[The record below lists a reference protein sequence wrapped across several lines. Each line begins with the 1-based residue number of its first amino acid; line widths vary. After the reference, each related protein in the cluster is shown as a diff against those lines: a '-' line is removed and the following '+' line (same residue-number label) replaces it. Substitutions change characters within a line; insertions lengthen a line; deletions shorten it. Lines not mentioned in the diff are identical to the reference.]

1 MFTNVIAGVDGYD
14 GGRDAVALAKALCTG
29 QLILV
34 NAYPADAVRS
44 RASLAGYEELQREDA
59 QRALEAARLEAG
71 VDADLVPVGDSSP
84 AHALQR
90 AAEERDADLVVVGSA
105 HHGPVGR
112 ILLGDVGR
120 TVLHGAPCPVAV
132 APKRFRDGAP
142 RRIAV
147 GFDGSAESR
156 AALQIAQRLAIEH
169 AAVLTLYTVWETPS
183 MPVVAVAGSATYL
196 EQATS
201 DARRWAEEL
210 LADTLAQL
218 PGTTAA
224 HLLHGRP
231 SVELEK
237 VADQHDLLIV
247 GSRSWGPIRCVAL
260 GSTSYWLVHHA
271 PCPVLVVP
279 RPDDPA
285 DQAPVAPATAA
296 ITD

>member
-14 GGRDAVALAKALCTG
+14 GGRDALALAKALCTG

-34 NAYPADAVRS
+34 NAYPADSLRS
-44 RASLAGYEELQREDA
+44 RASLAGYEELQRDDA
-59 QRALEAARLEAG
+59 QRALEAARVEAD
-71 VDADLVPVGDSSP
+71 VDADLVAVGDASP
-84 AHALQR
+84 AHALQH
-90 AAEERDADLVVVGSA
+90 AAEERDADLIVVGSA
-105 HHGPVGR
+105 HHGPLGR

-132 APKRFRDGAP
+132 APKRFREGPP

-147 GFDGSAESR
+147 GFDGSAEAR
-156 AALQIAQRLAIEH
+156 AALQIAQRLATEH
-169 AAVLTLYTVWETPS
+169 AAALTLCTVWEAPS

-196 EQATS
+196 EQAIS
-201 DARRWAEEL
+201 DIRRSAEKL

-237 VADQHDLLIV
+237 VADQYDLLIV
-247 GSRSWGPIRCVAL
+247 GSRSWGPIRRVAL
-260 GSTSYWLVHHA
+260 GSTSDWLVHHA

-279 RPDDPA
+279 RPDDAA
-285 DQAPVAPATAA
+285 DQAHVASATAA
-296 ITD
+296 IIE